1 MQDNTFLNMVKK
13 PFHTSDV
20 LRCRDVLLSQF
31 ATMLNRRHLRIKIL
45 HVLFGYFQDEDRDI
59 KRARQAL
66 DHSTQKMQELYLML
80 LDMIGSMQA
89 LAIDRIEAGYKK
101 QLPSPE
107 DLNPNTKFVT
117 NKPLRILAN
126 STNLRK
132 ACDALGVGWGNRQDL
147 LRTIFKGLLENEEY
161 IEYMNSDERGFQLDR
176 ESLVRMFRKYMINS
190 ELFQDMLE
198 EESIFWVDDL
208 DLAASMAIKTIK
220 TIKEGDDEVE
230 LLPLWRDDDDD
241 KAFMEG
247 LFTKTLAMGETSE
260 AMIQEGAQNWE
271 LERIAMV
278 DRVLMK
284 MALAEAQTFDSI
296 PLKVTLNEYI
306 ELSKYYS
313 TPKSHGFINGILD
326 QLFAKLKESGDIQ
339 KVGRGLIE

>member
-1 MQDNTFLNMVKK
+1 
-13 PFHTSDV
+13 
-20 LRCRDVLLSQF
+20 
-31 ATMLNRRHLRIKIL
+31 MLNRRHLRIKIL
-45 HVLFGYFQDEDRDI
+45 HVLFGYYQDEDRDP
-59 KRARQAL
+59 KRSRQAL

-80 LDMIGSMQA
+80 LDMVGSMQA
-89 LAIDRIEAGYKK
+89 LAIERIESGYKK

-117 NKPLRILAN
+117 NKPLRVLAN
-126 STNLRK
+126 SEHLRK
-132 ACDALGVGWGNRQDL
+132 ACEAHGVGWANRQEL
-147 LRTIFKGLLENEEY
+147 LKAIFRALLDHEEY
-161 IEYMNSDERGFQLDR
+161 HEYMASEERGFQVDR
-176 ESLVRMFRKYMINS
+176 ESLVRMFRKHMVNFD
-190 ELFQDMLE
+190 LFQDMLE

-220 TIKEGDDEVE
+220 TIKESDEEVE

-241 KAFMEG
+241 KAFMED
-247 LFTKTLAMGETSE
+247 LFTQTLALGEESE
-260 AMIQEGAQNWE
+260 THIKEGAQNWE
-271 LERIAMV
+271 LERIATT
-278 DRVLMK
+278 DRILMK
-284 MALAEAQTFDSI
+284 MALAEARTFESI

-326 QLFAKLKESGDIQ
+326 QLFTKLKESGAIK

>member
-1 MQDNTFLNMVKK
+1 MFSKA
-13 PFHTSDV
+13 PPYF
-20 LRCRDVLLSQF
+20 CWQF
-31 ATMLNRRHLRIKIL
+31 TTMLNRRHLRIKIL
-45 HVLFGYFQDEDRDI
+45 HVLFGYYQDEDRDP
-59 KRARQAL
+59 KRSRQAL

-80 LDMIGSMQA
+80 LDMVGSMQA
-89 LAIDRIEAGYKK
+89 LAIERIESGYKK

-117 NKPLRILAN
+117 NKPLRVLAN
-126 STNLRK
+126 SENLRK
-132 ACDALGVGWGNRQDL
+132 ACDIHGVGWANRQEL
-147 LRTIFKGLLENEEY
+147 LKAIFRALLDHEEY
-161 IEYMNSDERGFQLDR
+161 IEYMASEERGFQVDR
-176 ESLVRMFRKYMINS
+176 ESLVRMFRKHMVNFD
-190 ELFQDMLE
+190 LFQDMLE

-220 TIKEGDDEVE
+220 TIKEGDEEVE

-241 KAFMEG
+241 KAFMED
-247 LFTKTLAMGETSE
+247 LFTQTLALGEESE
-260 AMIQEGAQNWE
+260 TLIKDGAQNWE
-271 LERIAMV
+271 LERIATT
-278 DRVLMK
+278 DRILMK
-284 MALAEAQTFDSI
+284 MALAEARTFESI

-326 QLFAKLKESGDIQ
+326 QLFTKLKESGKII

>member
-1 MQDNTFLNMVKK
+1 
-13 PFHTSDV
+13 
-20 LRCRDVLLSQF
+20 
-31 ATMLNRRHLRIKIL
+31 MLNRRHLRIKIL
-45 HVLFGYFQDEDRDI
+45 HVLFGYYQDEDRDP
-59 KRARQAL
+59 KRSRQAL

-80 LDMIGSMQA
+80 LDMVGSMQA
-89 LAIDRIEAGYKK
+89 LAIERIESGYKK

-117 NKPLRILAN
+117 NKPLRVLAN
-126 STNLRK
+126 SENLRK
-132 ACDALGVGWGNRQDL
+132 ACDVHGVGWANRQEL
-147 LRTIFKGLLENEEY
+147 LKAIFRALLDHEEY
-161 IEYMNSDERGFQLDR
+161 IEYMASEERGFQVDR
-176 ESLVRMFRKYMINS
+176 ESLVRMFRKHMVNFD
-190 ELFQDMLE
+190 LFQDMLE

-220 TIKEGDDEVE
+220 TIKEGDEEVE

-241 KAFMEG
+241 KAFMED
-247 LFTKTLAMGETSE
+247 LFTQTLALGEESE
-260 AMIQEGAQNWE
+260 AHIKEGAQNWE
-271 LERIAMV
+271 LERIATT
-278 DRVLMK
+278 DRILMK
-284 MALAEAQTFDSI
+284 MALAEARTFESI

-326 QLFAKLKESGDIQ
+326 QLFTKLKESGKIK

>member
-1 MQDNTFLNMVKK
+1 
-13 PFHTSDV
+13 
-20 LRCRDVLLSQF
+20 
-31 ATMLNRRHLRIKIL
+31 MLNRRHLRIKIL
-45 HVLFGYFQDEDRDI
+45 HVLFGYYQDEDRDP
-59 KRARQAL
+59 KRSRQAL

-80 LDMIGSMQA
+80 LDMVGSMQA
-89 LAIDRIEAGYKK
+89 LAIERIEAGYKK

-117 NKPLRILAN
+117 NKPLRVLAN
-126 STNLRK
+126 SEHLRK
-132 ACDALGVGWGNRQDL
+132 ACDAHGVGWANRQEL
-147 LRTIFKGLLENEEY
+147 LKAIFRALLDHEEY
-161 IEYMNSDERGFQLDR
+161 TEYMASEERGFQVDR
-176 ESLVRMFRKYMINS
+176 ESLVRMFRKHMVNFD
-190 ELFQDMLE
+190 LFQDMLE

-220 TIKEGDDEVE
+220 TIKEGDEEVE

-241 KAFMEG
+241 KAFMED
-247 LFTKTLAMGETSE
+247 LFTQTLALGEESE
-260 AMIQEGAQNWE
+260 ALIKEGAQNWE
-271 LERIAMV
+271 LERIATT
-278 DRVLMK
+278 DRILMK
-284 MALAEAQTFDSI
+284 MALAEARTFESI

-326 QLFAKLKESGDIQ
+326 QLFTKLKEGGKIK

>member
-1 MQDNTFLNMVKK
+1 MFSKAR
-13 PFHTSDV
+13 PYF
-20 LRCRDVLLSQF
+20 CGQF
-31 ATMLNRRHLRIKIL
+31 TTMLNRRHLRIKIL
-45 HVLFGYFQDEDRDI
+45 HVLFGYYQDEDRDP
-59 KRARQAL
+59 KRSRQAL

-80 LDMIGSMQA
+80 LDMVGSMQA
-89 LAIDRIEAGYKK
+89 LAIERIEAGYKK

-117 NKPLRILAN
+117 NKPLRVLAN
-126 STNLRK
+126 SENLRK
-132 ACDALGVGWGNRQDL
+132 ACEAHGVGWANRQDL
-147 LRTIFKGLLENEEY
+147 LKGIFRALLDHEEY
-161 IEYMNSDERGFQLDR
+161 TEYMASEERGFQSDR
-176 ESLVRMFRKYMINS
+176 ESLIRMFRKHMVNFD
-190 ELFQDMLE
+190 LFQDMLE

-220 TIKEGDDEVE
+220 TIKEGDEEVE

-241 KAFMEG
+241 KAFMED
-247 LFTKTLAMGETSE
+247 LFTQTLALGEESE
-260 AMIQEGAQNWE
+260 AHIKEGAQNWE
-271 LERIAMV
+271 LERIATT
-278 DRVLMK
+278 DRILMK
-284 MALAEAQTFDSI
+284 MALAEARTFESI

-326 QLFAKLKESGDIQ
+326 QLFTKLKESGKIK

>member
-1 MQDNTFLNMVKK
+1 MFS
-13 PFHTSDV
+13 PS
-20 LRCRDVLLSQF
+20 RDVLLSQF

-45 HVLFGYFQDEDRDI
+45 HVLFGFFQDEDRDV

-80 LDMIGSMQA
+80 LDMIGSMQS

-126 STNLRK
+126 SKNLRK
-132 ACDALGVGWGNRQDL
+132 ACDELGVGWGNRQEL
-147 LRTIFKGLLENEEY
+147 LRGIFRGLLDNEEY
-161 IEYMNSDERGFQLDR
+161 QEYMASEERGFQMDR
-176 ESLVRMFRKYMINS
+176 ESLVRMFRKHMVNF

-198 EESIFWVDDL
+198 EESIYWVDDL

-220 TIKEGDDEVE
+220 TIKEGDEDVDI
-230 LLPLWRDDDDD
+230 LPLWRDDDDD
-241 KAFMEG
+241 KAFMED
-247 LFTKTLAMGETSE
+247 LFTKTLALGEASE

-271 LERIAMV
+271 LERIATT
-278 DRVLMK
+278 DKILMK
-284 MALAEAQTFDSI
+284 MALAEAQTFESI

-326 QLFAKLKESGDIQ
+326 QLFTKLKEAGDIK
-339 KVGRGLIE
+339 KVGRGLID

>member
-1 MQDNTFLNMVKK
+1 MFSKA
-13 PFHTSDV
+13 PPYF
-20 LRCRDVLLSQF
+20 CWQF
-31 ATMLNRRHLRIKIL
+31 TTMLNRRHLRIKIL
-45 HVLFGYFQDEDRDI
+45 HVLFGYYQDEDRDP
-59 KRARQAL
+59 KRSRQAL

-80 LDMIGSMQA
+80 LDMVGSMQA
-89 LAIDRIEAGYKK
+89 LAIERIEAGYKK

-117 NKPLRILAN
+117 NKPLRVLAN
-126 STNLRK
+126 SENLRK
-132 ACDALGVGWGNRQDL
+132 ACDVHGVGWANRQEL
-147 LRTIFKGLLENEEY
+147 LKAIFRALLDHEEY
-161 IEYMNSDERGFQLDR
+161 IEYMASEERGFQVDR
-176 ESLVRMFRKYMINS
+176 ESLVRMFRKHMVNFD
-190 ELFQDMLE
+190 LFQDMLE

-220 TIKEGDDEVE
+220 TIKEGDEEVE

-241 KAFMEG
+241 KAFMED
-247 LFTKTLAMGETSE
+247 LFTQTLALGEESE
-260 AMIQEGAQNWE
+260 AHIKEGAQNWE
-271 LERIAMV
+271 LERIATT
-278 DRVLMK
+278 DRILMK
-284 MALAEAQTFDSI
+284 MALAEARTFESI

-326 QLFAKLKESGDIQ
+326 QLFTKLKESGKIK

>member
-1 MQDNTFLNMVKK
+1 MFS
-13 PFHTSDV
+13 PS
-20 LRCRDVLLSQF
+20 RDVLLSQF

-45 HVLFGYFQDEDRDI
+45 HVLFGFFQDEDRDV

-126 STNLRK
+126 SKNLRK
-132 ACDALGVGWGNRQDL
+132 ACDELGVGWGNRQEL
-147 LRTIFKGLLENEEY
+147 LRGIFRGLLDNEEY
-161 IEYMNSDERGFQLDR
+161 QEYMASGERGFQMDR
-176 ESLVRMFRKYMINS
+176 ESLVRMFRKHMVNF

-198 EESIFWVDDL
+198 EESIYWVDDL

-220 TIKEGDDEVE
+220 TIKECDEEVE

-241 KAFMEG
+241 KAFMED
-247 LFTKTLAMGETSE
+247 LFTQTLALGEESE
-260 AMIQEGAQNWE
+260 THIKEGAQNWE
-271 LERIAMV
+271 LERIATT
-278 DRVLMK
+278 DRILMK
-284 MALAEAQTFDSI
+284 MALAEARTFESI

-326 QLFAKLKESGDIQ
+326 QLFTKLKESGAIK